1 MPSQRHFGET
11 ARWAAETAK
20 CQADTLRAA
29 PQRDSFVRVCLG
41 EMAHPFSA
49 ARRRHAWDAHRRM
62 PSSTACHVFC
72 TMYKYYVHDKRDIL
86 ARNEEPVPL
95 PNEGAQPESRCHSY
109 FATRVVMLRW
119 PTTARD
125 DGRLDGIASESE
137 KNRPYQTLE
146 LGSCTARTRRHV
158 RNLAG
163 RGAKQQHSK
172 HLAQISRHTKHRLKR
187 KRPKRETRL
196 ARGWGSHTHN
206 PEKRPSPC
214 PRSHPRDVHF
224 RFCWGRASKSP
235 ASKGGGPASA
245 TTIRSS
251 QQQAISSRRRV
262 RGQGPR

>member
-1 MPSQRHFGET
+1 
-11 ARWAAETAK
+11 
-20 CQADTLRAA
+20 LRAA

-62 PSSTACHVFC
+62 PSSTACHVFW

-95 PNEGAQPESRCHSY
+95 PNDGAQPESRCHSY

-172 HLAQISRHTKHRLKR
+172 QQHLAQISRHTKHRLKR
-187 KRPKRETRL
+187 KRPKRGTRL
-196 ARGWGSHTHN
+196 ARGWGSHTQSRKKDK
-206 PEKRPSPC
+206 PLSSEPSTRC
-214 PRSHPRDVHF
+214 AFSVLL
-224 RFCWGRASKSP
+224 GARASKSP
-235 ASKGGGPASA
+235 ASKGGPASA
-245 TTIRSS
+245 TTTTARS
-251 QQQAISSRRRV
+251 QLQAISSRRRV